1 MTTTTARA
9 PAARKTATEKR
20 TRTKKVDLDKL
31 SDKELMALDEATYLA
46 SLPPWLR
53 KVTIASKPLRGV
65 FDKELAKCK

>member
-1 MTTTTARA
+1 MKTTTTRA
-9 PAARKTATEKR
+9 PAARKAAP
-20 TRTKKVDLDKL
+20 KKVDLDKL

-53 KVTIASKPLRGV
+53 RANIASKPLRGV